1 MPIAAKAAFPLLEEQ
16 EVRRPFDEDPDLFAA
31 MARQLPEVGAV
42 MFGDGPLL
50 AGLRRAHQDV
60 IRFLGA
66 VLDLQRY
73 LAAIDVLV
81 LTSRREGCPL
91 AVLEA
96 RACGVAVVGLDRPGI
111 RDALGGGE
119 HGLLVPPESGA
130 AGLAAAVRTLL
141 SDDRRRRRLVTAGL
155 RGLDQYDPSRVAMA
169 LTEHYATALR
179 RSPVS
184 TLAPTSQAYGNDR

>member
-1 MPIAAKAAFPLLEEQ
+1 MVGFVGRMVPVKQ
-16 EVRRPFDEDPDLFAA
+16 PDLFVA
-31 MARQLPEVGAV
+31 MARQLPGVAAV

-91 AVLEA
+91 AALEA

-130 AGLAAAVRTLL
+130 AGLADAVRTLL
-141 SDDRRRRRLVTAGL
+141 SDDQCRRRLVVAG
-155 RGLDQYDPSRVAMA
+155 RADLDRYDPSRVAMA
-169 LTEHYATALR
+169 LTQRYATALR
-179 RSPVS
+179 RSS
-184 TLAPTSQAYGNDR
+184 ATTLAATSQAYGSHR